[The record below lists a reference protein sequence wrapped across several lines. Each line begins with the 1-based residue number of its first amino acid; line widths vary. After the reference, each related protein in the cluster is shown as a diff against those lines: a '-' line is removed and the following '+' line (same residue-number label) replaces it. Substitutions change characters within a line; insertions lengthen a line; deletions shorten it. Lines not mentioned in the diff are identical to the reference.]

1 MGHFLFYFCNLHGFY
16 KEYKAGVLQ
25 PGVQLSEVTPLLKQP
40 VQFPVPVTTAEVS
53 QPAEHSPMVSLHEPC
68 RTHATPLW
76 AHQLGHSSTRHFC
89 PSVSTHGPSKS
100 VGKRWQLTAFMENLA
115 RHRGPTK
122 RYTQFKCHRHFR
134 MGRGCFKW
142 AYSKWGFPSHSQR
155 DQKAHNK
162 QNAPTSS
169 EKIQSNV
176 PLERPH
182 CVLPPCADG
191 TRSLLGAAAH
201 RLDVL
206 RLAESSLALLFT
218 PKMTFEYNRLAKNF
232 SPNNTEKTQQLSEH
246 LK

>member
-53 QPAEHSPMVSLHEPC
+53 QPAEHSPRGQPARALQDPCHTTMSSPARAPLYKTLLSLCVHSWALQVSGETLATHSLHGKPC
-68 RTHATPLW
+68 
-76 AHQLGHSSTRHFC
+76 
-89 PSVSTHGPSKS
+89 
-100 VGKRWQLTAFMENLA
+100 TA
-115 RHRGPTK
+115 RGPTK
-122 RYTQFKCHRHFR
+122 RYTQFNCHRHFR